1 MKVTEFYIAFFL
13 ILVILIV
20 GIVLIF
26 SFVFNLSGFEA
37 EIAEEEVISQNPR
50 ISSEPK
56 TDSEID
62 IEIVEAIYLTSWS
75 ASKKEMID
83 YLIDIAKT
91 TEINAVVIDIKDF
104 SGYVAYD
111 TAVPEVEKYGAEQIR
126 ISNIDLLIDK
136 LHIEGIYVI
145 ARITVFQDPILAQA
159 RPDLAVHSKTE
170 TDSLWFDNVG
180 LAWIDPAAEESWDY
194 NIAIAKDAVNHGF
207 DELNFDYVRFP
218 SDGDLQDMSFPFWD
232 GELPKHAVIR
242 EFFKYLRQELL
253 DAKISI
259 DLFGLS
265 TVSSNDLGIG
275 QIIEDGFESFDYVC
289 PMIYPSHYA
298 DGFRGYQNPAEYPY
312 EVVKY
317 SMEGALRK
325 LMLYKQSQETNV
337 QLRPWLQDF
346 DLGAT
351 YDAEMVRSEVE
362 AVYDAAGEDFKG
374 FMLWNSWN
382 YYTKEALEPKKN
394 LKINKVCINNNCF
407 YVELA
412 ETQEERSRG
421 LMYRETLDKDK
432 GMLFIFDEEKEHSFW
447 MKNTLIPLD
456 IIWINKDKE
465 VVDIKKNVQPCVEEK
480 CEIFKPSNKAKYVLE
495 LNAGQSDKTNIKIGD
510 RFNFFY

>member
-1 MKVTEFYIAFFL
+1 MRVIEFYIAFFL
-13 ILVILIV
+13 VLAVIIV

-37 EIAEEEVISQNPR
+37 EIPENEYTSSNPEILLKSKKQLSQSP
-50 ISSEPK
+50 
-56 TDSEID
+56 
-62 IEIVEAIYLTSWS
+62 EIVKAVYLTSWS
-75 ASKKEMID
+75 ASKREMIN

-111 TAVPEVEKYGAEQIR
+111 TAVPEVEKYRAEQIR
-126 ISNIDLLIDK
+126 IKNIDSLIDK

-170 TDSLWFDNVG
+170 ADSLWFDNVG
-180 LAWIDPAAEESWDY
+180 LAWIDPAAKESWDY

-218 SDGDLQDMSFPFWD
+218 SDGDLKDMNFPFWD

-242 EFFKYLRQELL
+242 EFFKYLRQELP
-253 DAKISI
+253 DVKISI

-325 LMLYKQSQETNV
+325 LMLYKQSQETNA

-346 DLGAT
+346 DLGAV
-351 YDAEMVRSEVE
+351 YDAEMVRSEIE
-362 AVYDAAGEDFKG
+362 AVYDAAGEDFNG
-374 FMLWNSWN
+374 FMLWNSQN
-382 YYTKEALEPKKN
+382 YYTKEALETKKN
-394 LKINKVCINNNCF
+394 LKINKTCINNNCF

-412 ETQEERSRG
+412 QTQEERSRG
-421 LMYRETLDKDK
+421 LMYREILDEDN
-432 GMLFIFDEEKEHSFW
+432 GMLFIFDEEKEHYFW

-465 VVDIKKNVQPCVEEK
+465 VVDIKKNIQPCVEEE
-480 CEIFKPSNKAKYVLE
+480 CETFKPSDKAKYVLE
-495 LNAGQSDKTNIKIGD
+495 LNAGQSDKNNIKIGD
-510 RFNFFY
+510 RFNF

>member
-1 MKVTEFYIAFFL
+1 MKVAEFYIAFFL
-13 ILVILIV
+13 ISVVLIA
-20 GIVLIF
+20 GIILIF

-37 EIAEEEVISQNPR
+37 EVAENEYTSSNPEILLKSKKQLSQ
-50 ISSEPK
+50 S
-56 TDSEID
+56 T
-62 IEIVEAIYLTSWS
+62 EIVKAIYLTSWS
-75 ASKKEMID
+75 ASKKGMID

-111 TAVPEVEKYGAEQIR
+111 TAVPEVEMYGAEQIR
-126 ISNIDLLIDK
+126 ISNIDSLMDK
-136 LHIEGIYVI
+136 LHTEGIYVI

-159 RPDLAVHSKTE
+159 RPDLAVHSKTGA
-170 TDSLWFDNVG
+170 DSLWFDNVG
-180 LAWIDPAAEESWDY
+180 LAWIDPAAKESWDY
-194 NIAIAKDAVNHGF
+194 NIAIAKDAVSHGF

-218 SDGDLQDMSFPFWD
+218 SDGDLKDMSFPFWD
-232 GELPKHAVIR
+232 GKLPKHTVIR
-242 EFFKYLRQELL
+242 EFFKHLRQELP
-253 DAKISI
+253 DVKISI

-317 SMEGALRK
+317 SMEGALGK

-362 AVYDAAGEDFKG
+362 AVYDAAEEDFKG

-394 LKINKVCINNNCF
+394 LKVNKVCVNNNCF

-412 ETQEERSRG
+412 QTQEERSKG
-421 LMYRETLDKDK
+421 LMYREILDEDK

-465 VVDIKKNVQPCVEEK
+465 IVHVEKNVQPCVEEK
-480 CEIFKPSNKAKYVLE
+480 CETFKSSNKAKYVLE
-495 LNAGQSDKTNIKIGD
+495 LNAGQSDKSSIKIGD
-510 RFNFFY
+510 RFNF

>member
-1 MKVTEFYIAFFL
+1 MRVAEFYIAFFL
-13 ILVILIV
+13 VLVALTA
-20 GIVLIF
+20 GMVLIF
-26 SFVFNLSGFEA
+26 SFVLNPSGFKA
-37 EIAEEEVISQNPR
+37 EIAEEEVVSQNPG

-56 TDSEID
+56 TDSGVD
-62 IEIVEAIYLTSWS
+62 IEIVKAIYLTSWS
-75 ASKKEMID
+75 VSKKEMID

-104 SGYVAYD
+104 SGYIAYD

-126 ISNIDLLIDK
+126 IKNIESLIDK
-136 LHIEGIYVI
+136 LHAEGIYVI
-145 ARITVFQDPILAQA
+145 ARITVFQDPILARA

-170 TDSLWFDNVG
+170 VDSLWFDNMG
-180 LAWIDPAAEESWDY
+180 LAWIDPAAKESWDY

-207 DELNFDYVRFP
+207 DELNFDYIRFP

-232 GELPKHAVIR
+232 GKLPKHRVIR
-242 EFFKYLRQELL
+242 DFFKELRQELP

-275 QIIEDGFESFDYVC
+275 QIIEDGFENFDYVC
-289 PMIYPSHYA
+289 PMVYPSHYA
-298 DGFRGYQNPAEYPY
+298 DGFIGFQNPAEYPY

-351 YDAEMVRSEVE
+351 YDAKMVRSEIQ
-362 AVYDAAGEDFKG
+362 AVYDALGNDFNG
-374 FMLWNSWN
+374 FMLWSSWN
-382 YYTKEALEPKKN
+382 YYTKEALEP
-394 LKINKVCINNNCF
+394 
-407 YVELA
+407 E
-412 ETQEERSRG
+412 
-421 LMYRETLDKDK
+421 
-432 GMLFIFDEEKEHSFW
+432 
-447 MKNTLIPLD
+447 
-456 IIWINKDKE
+456 
-465 VVDIKKNVQPCVEEK
+465 
-480 CEIFKPSNKAKYVLE
+480 
-495 LNAGQSDKTNIKIGD
+495 
-510 RFNFFY
+510 